1 MEIWWDTPVDSK
13 NFKSQSEQNV
23 FSKNKPVCHDTAAS
37 SSFANSHPSF
47 KKFGNPEAEV
57 AYMTAPILERPRGYA
72 FWNIAMEDGEVTD
85 GKYMELVTSALKG
98 CELLISAYL
107 SPKKYKYTGD

>member
-1 MEIWWDTPVDSK
+1 MDSK